1 MDRSIFKGPIFYRL
15 FTTIALT
22 YCVAKT
28 INYVYPDTAHG
39 SRPQVESVK
48 KTRESQDRSRSW
60 QEHWDKANTNGST
73 NQPDVI
79 HLMLPIWIRR
89 TKPQPWDPDDPTW
102 KSIQSLHA
110 DTKRLREITKA
121 IQESLKREVV
131 KKYGRV
137 LLELGGKFAFHAGW
151 RLAPPLYAPTT
162 YEVPCIFLEP
172 GTVSYGWRQLP
183 NSMGGKMDRVFHPI
197 VLAKAFFYGFREF
210 AWASYLITKA
220 RLIDQLNSL
229 GATVKDPS
237 TPQNPLSE
245 DEKAHRRLSFGKISE
260 KDKTF
265 WLPFLRGEY
274 GEHDS
279 RRAYRD
285 LVKSMTYQ
293 GAIESGCAVFRAY
306 WIHGQEK
313 IMQSYTRDSVLM
325 VGEIAFVGDRGT
337 LFVHAVAVY
346 SPETDS
352 LIGPPILK
360 HAYVV
365 PDREKWVEEKVPNPD
380 ENDLL
385 QTERQ
390 EQTKLIA
397 REALKPS
404 TEPGEAQRTGKPPS
418 SEENQEKNGEK

>member
-1 MDRSIFKGPIFYRL
+1 MAPSISKGPVLYRL
-15 FTTIALT
+15 FTTVALT
-22 YCVAKT
+22 YCAAKA
-28 INYVYPDTAHG
+28 INYIYPDSAHG
-39 SRPQVESVK
+39 SKPQAESVK
-48 KTRESQDRSRSW
+48 KTRKPQDQERPW
-60 QEHWDKANTNGST
+60 QGHWDKANANGSI
-73 NQPDVI
+73 NSPEVI

-89 TKPQPWDPDDPTW
+89 AKPQLWEPDDPTW
-102 KSIQSLHA
+102 KSFQALHG
-110 DTKRLREITKA
+110 DTKRLREITRA
-121 IQESLKREVV
+121 IQESLKQEVV
-131 KKYGRV
+131 KKYGRT
-137 LLELGGKFAFHAGW
+137 LMDLGGKFAFHAGW

-172 GTVSYGWRQLP
+172 GKISYGWRQLP
-183 NSMGGKMDRVFHPI
+183 NSMGGKMDRVFHPL
-197 VLAKAFFYGFREF
+197 VLGKAFFNGVREF

-220 RLIDQLNSL
+220 RLMDRLSSL
-229 GATVKDPS
+229 GATDKDS
-237 TPQNPLSE
+237 IVSQKTLSE
-245 DEKAHRRLSFGKISE
+245 EEKAHKRLKFGKFSE
-260 KDKTF
+260 KDKTV
-265 WLPFLRGEY
+265 WLPFLRGDY

-306 WIHGQEK
+306 WIYGQEK
-313 IMQSYTRDSVLM
+313 IMQSYARDSVLF

-365 PDREKWVEEKVPNPD
+365 PDREKWVTDKTAETD
-380 ENDLL
+380 EDGLR
-385 QTERQ
+385 QEQRQ

-404 TEPGEAQRTGKPPS
+404 TEPEEAQRTGKPPS
-418 SEENQEKNGEK
+418 AEGNQEKKSEK